1 MSSWLTVKMEVRF
14 TDRDDIPTD
23 AAFFVEALRSEPI
36 IVDGLKVRIRSVL
49 GEPPI
54 RLTAE

>member
-1 MSSWLTVKMEVRF
+1 MSTWLTVKMEVRF

-36 IVDGLKVRIRSVL
+36 IVDGLQVRIRSDESL
-49 GEPPI
+49 PPI